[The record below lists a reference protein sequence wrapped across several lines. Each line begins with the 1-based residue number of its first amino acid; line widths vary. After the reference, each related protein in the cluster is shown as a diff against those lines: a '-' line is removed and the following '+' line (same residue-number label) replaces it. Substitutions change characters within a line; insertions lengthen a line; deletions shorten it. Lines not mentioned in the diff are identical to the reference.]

1 MPSSPQRQQPAR
13 RVAARPSTG
22 GRERVAGAALALY
35 LISGSWSVA
44 RVGGVEPSPLWEP
57 RVWAVALLVLLAL
70 LPGARPGR
78 STRSAVMPELVW
90 LGFTLLAITWA
101 PALEFARDHA
111 VDLVLLIAVALALY
125 RLSLGGHIDKLADS
139 LRVVMLVLL
148 LALMLAA
155 MAGGFGGGR
164 LAVLGGG
171 PNVFGRNMG
180 LLCVLALERALF
192 GDRGQPGGRRRL
204 LIWVG
209 IICITAGLITLTG
222 SRGAMISTFL
232 AVAVLFFLGR
242 ARLGR
247 GLAIV
252 LGVGG
257 LFVALLLFTP
267 IGGQVIESF
276 SFRVLNLLIGE
287 RYVSNRDNIYVIA
300 LQGGARSPVF
310 GHGLASFPASTVWP
324 YTHNVF
330 LDAWYET
337 GAIGVALL
345 GLYFGRVTRV
355 LFGLGSRG
363 RELWIGLAMLVLVSV
378 QFSGGRYDARALL
391 VFVALALAIPI
402 AEQVR
407 RPTRRQA

>member
-1 MPSSPQRQQPAR
+1 M
-13 RVAARPSTG
+13 
-22 GRERVAGAALALY
+22 AGAALALY

-44 RVGGVEPSPLWEP
+44 RVAGVEPSPLWEP
-57 RVWAVALLVLLAL
+57 RAWAVALLVMLAL
-70 LPGARPGR
+70 LPGGGVGR
-78 STRSAVMPELVW
+78 STRSAALPELAW
-90 LGFTLLAITWA
+90 LGFSLLAIAWA
-101 PALEFARDHA
+101 PDLEVAHDHA
-111 VDLVLLIAVALALY
+111 IDLVLLLAVALALY
-125 RLSLGGHIDKLADS
+125 RLSLGGQIERLAES

-148 LALMLAA
+148 LGLMVAA
-155 MAGGFGGGR
+155 VAGGFGGGR

-192 GDRGQPGGRRRL
+192 GERGQPGGRRRL

-209 IICITAGLITLTG
+209 IMCITAGLITLTG

-232 AVAVLFFLGR
+232 AVTVLFFFGR

-252 LGVGG
+252 LSAVG

-287 RYVSNRDNIYVIA
+287 RYVSNRDNIYAIA
-300 LQGGARSPVF
+300 LQGGARSPWF
-310 GHGLASFPASTVWP
+310 GHGLASFPAMTLWP
-324 YTHNVF
+324 YTHNVM
-330 LDAWYET
+330 LDAWFET

-345 GLYFGRVTRV
+345 TLYLGRSTRV

-363 RELWIGLAMLVLVSV
+363 RELWIGLTVLILVSV
-378 QFSGGRYDARALL
+378 QFSGSRYDARALL
-391 VFVALALAIPI
+391 VFIAIALAIPI
-402 AEQVR
+402 IETRQ
-407 RPTRRQA
+407 PTRRQV